1 LGIVF
6 FNMRKFVYILFFTFL
21 SNGSDAQ
28 TMARNLALRKPL
40 GINTQTF
47 SYTGGL
53 QQFIVPNRVTSIQ
66 VTAVGAKGGT
76 GARGQVGGA
85 GANITTTLNVTP
97 GQILYIVVGGFPE
110 QSATAKYGFGGSGG
124 SGTNYGGAGGGLS
137 GVFTN
142 ASPAIA
148 NALIIAGGGGGGS
161 GISTGSDYTGGNAG
175 NNAIGTSN
183 NGNEPTVSQNAYI
196 TNGRYQYG
204 YAATTLSA
212 GLGGEPFDVVN
223 GTRGGNGSGIDGGSG
238 GTNAGVSGWNG
249 GGGGGGGFY
258 GGGGGAGGGAA
269 TGGGAGGATKSSTGI
284 NSYGTLN
291 STGDGSVSITCISNS
306 GLVLHLDAG
315 NTASYIGSGTT
326 WNDLSGNATN
336 VTLTNTT
343 FSSSNGGSIVFNG
356 TTSYA
361 NFNAN
366 IGTTN
371 VVTVEMWV
379 KTNSLRAPGGAMYF
393 GFNLYDAWTASGNI
407 GYNTASG
414 DQYGFLSSKVDYLGI
429 EGTWRQLVFV
439 MYAGAKTNNKIYVN
453 GESQT
458 LSQIQGTFSSV
469 NSNFNAG
476 SGRISSWLNDQ
487 NWLMNMNV
495 ANFKIYNRELT
506 QQEITNNFNANY
518 SRFYAEKDG
527 LSPNTAS
534 TSAYQI
540 KQDYPNSADGF
551 YWIKNAN
558 INGGVPIKIYAD
570 MTTEGGGWTLIMKNS
585 SYGGWT
591 LANAI
596 DLNSQNPFTKN
607 TDITSMST
615 SNYSIIKWADFIK
628 KSSSG
633 FQYMIDAYTRNSYG
647 GIWTANAAYSF
658 VSTSNANT
666 NITLNK
672 NYGGWSYNSNN
683 DGVSAR
689 MPWYGYVGSNTGF
702 YSLAS
707 GSGNWWGTLIANNQY
722 YAPAPWIGTLGG
734 YAANPGII
742 WYWVR

>member
-1 LGIVF
+1 
-6 FNMRKFVYILFFTFL
+6 MRKLSIILLLFASSFYLNAQITTMNLAVKKPRVPDTYNFVY
-21 SNGSDAQ
+21 
-28 TMARNLALRKPL
+28 
-40 GINTQTF
+40 
-47 SYTGGL
+47 TGAL
-53 QQFIVPNRVTSIQ
+53 QQFIVPNRVTAIQ
-66 VTAVGAKGGT
+66 VKSIGAKGGT

-97 GQILYIVVGGFPE
+97 GQILYVVVGGFPG
-110 QSATAKYGFGGSGG
+110 QSATAKYGFGGNGG

-137 GVFTN
+137 GVFSSAT
-142 ASPAIA
+142 PAIA
-148 NALIIAGGGGGGS
+148 NALVIAGGGGGGS

-175 NNAIGTSN
+175 NTLTGTSSDGN
-183 NGNEPTVSQNAYI
+183 QPVNTNYIKNGK
-196 TNGRYQYG
+196 YQKG
-204 YAATTLSA
+204 YAATISA
-212 GLGGEPFDVVN
+212 PGVAGEPFDA
-223 GTRGGNGSGIDGGSG
+223 GTGGGNGSDINGGNG
-238 GTNAGVSGWNG
+238 GTDAGVGLWNG
-249 GGGGGGGFY
+249 GGGGGAGFY
-258 GGGGGAGGGAA
+258 GGGAGAGGGSA

-284 NSYGTLN
+284 NSYGALN
-291 STGDGSVSITCISNS
+291 STGDGSVTITCISNS

-315 NTASYIGSGTT
+315 NTASYIGSGNT
-326 WNDLSGNATN
+326 WNDLSGNGSN
-336 VTLTNTT
+336 VTLSNTT
-343 FSSSNGGSIVFNG
+343 FSSANGGSIVFNG

-361 NFNAN
+361 DFTAN
-366 IGTTN
+366 IGNTN
-371 VVTVEMWV
+371 VITVEMWV
-379 KTNSLRAPGGAMYF
+379 KTNSLTTPEGMYF
-393 GFNLYDAWTASGNI
+393 GFALYDAWTNGGNI
-407 GYNTASG
+407 GYNTAGG
-414 DQYGFLSSKVDYLGI
+414 DQYGINSTIVNNLGI
-429 EGTWRQLVFV
+429 QGFWRHLVFV

-458 LSQIQGTFSSV
+458 MTQIGGVFGSV
-469 NSNFNAG
+469 NSNFNSGA
-476 SGRISSWLNDQ
+476 GRISGWRNDG
-487 NWLMNMNV
+487 NWKMNMNV

-506 QQEITNNFNANY
+506 QQEITNNYNANN

-540 KQDYPNSADGF
+540 KQDYPNSVDGF

-558 INGGVPIKIYAD
+558 INGGIPIKIYAD
-570 MTTEGGGWTLIMKNS
+570 MTTAGGGWTLILKNS

-596 DLNSQNPFTKN
+596 DLNTQNPFTKN
-607 TDITSMST
+607 ADITSTST

-633 FQYMIDAYTRNSYG
+633 FQYMIDAYSRNSYG

-666 NITLNK
+666 NITLNT
-672 NYGGWSYNSNN
+672 NYGGWSYNTNN
-683 DGVSAR
+683 DGVSER
-689 MPWYGYVGSNTGF
+689 MPWHGYVGSNTGF
-702 YSLAS
+702 YSLSS

-734 YAANPGII
+734 YAASPGII

>member
-1 LGIVF
+1 
-6 FNMRKFVYILFFTFL
+6 MRKLSIILLLFASSFYLNAQITTMNLAVKKPRVPDTYNFVY
-21 SNGSDAQ
+21 
-28 TMARNLALRKPL
+28 
-40 GINTQTF
+40 
-47 SYTGGL
+47 TGAL
-53 QQFIVPNRVTSIQ
+53 QQFIVPNRVTAIQ
-66 VTAVGAKGGT
+66 VKSIGAKGGT

-97 GQILYIVVGGFPE
+97 GQILYVVVGGFPG
-110 QSATAKYGFGGSGG
+110 QSATAKYGFGGNGG

-137 GVFTN
+137 GVFTS
-142 ASPAIA
+142 ATPAIS
-148 NALIIAGGGGGGS
+148 NALVIAGGGGGGS

-175 NNAIGTSN
+175 NTLTGTSSDGN
-183 NGNEPTVSQNAYI
+183 QPVNTNYIKNGK
-196 TNGRYQYG
+196 YQKG
-204 YAATTLSA
+204 YAATISVPGVA
-212 GLGGEPFDVVN
+212 GEPFDA
-223 GTRGGNGSGIDGGSG
+223 GTGGGNGIDINGGNG
-238 GTNAGVSGWNG
+238 GTDAGVGLWNG
-249 GGGGGGGFY
+249 GGGGGAGFY
-258 GGGGGAGGGAA
+258 GGGAGAGGGSA

-284 NSYGTLN
+284 NSYGALN
-291 STGDGSVSITCISNS
+291 STGDGSVTITCISNS

-315 NTASYIGSGTT
+315 NTASYIGSGNT
-326 WNDLSGNATN
+326 WNDLSGNGSN
-336 VTLTNTT
+336 VTLSNTT
-343 FSSSNGGSIVFNG
+343 FSSANGGSIVFNG

-361 NFNAN
+361 DFTAN
-366 IGTTN
+366 IGNTN
-371 VVTVEMWV
+371 VITVEMWV
-379 KTNSLRAPGGAMYF
+379 KTNSLTTPVGMYF
-393 GFNLYDAWTASGNI
+393 GFALYDAWTNGGNI
-407 GYNTASG
+407 GYNTAGG
-414 DQYGFLSSKVDYLGI
+414 DQYGINSTIVNNIGI
-429 EGTWRQLVFV
+429 QGFWRHLVFV

-458 LSQIQGTFSSV
+458 MTQIGGVFGSV
-469 NSNFNAG
+469 NANFNSGA
-476 SGRISSWLNDQ
+476 GRISGWRNDG
-487 NWLMNMNV
+487 NWKMNMNV

-506 QQEITNNFNANY
+506 QQEITNNYNANN

-551 YWIKNAN
+551 YWIKNDN
-558 INGGVPIKIYAD
+558 INGGIPIKIYAD
-570 MTTEGGGWTLIMKNS
+570 MTTAGGGWTLILKNS

-596 DLNSQNPFTKN
+596 DLNTQNPFTKN
-607 TDITSMST
+607 ADITSTST

-633 FQYMIDAYTRNSYG
+633 FQYMIDAYSRNSYG

-666 NITLNK
+666 NITLNT
-672 NYGGWSYNSNN
+672 NYGGWSYNTNN
-683 DGVSAR
+683 DGVSER
-689 MPWYGYVGSNTGF
+689 MPWHGYVGSNTGF

-734 YAANPGII
+734 YAASPGII

>member
-1 LGIVF
+1 
-6 FNMRKFVYILFFTFL
+6 MRKLSIIIFFLASSSYLNAQVASLNLTVKKPRVPDTYNFVY
-21 SNGSDAQ
+21 
-28 TMARNLALRKPL
+28 
-40 GINTQTF
+40 
-47 SYTGGL
+47 TGVL
-53 QQFIVPNRVTSIQ
+53 QQFIVPNRVTAIQ
-66 VTAVGAKGGT
+66 VKSIGARGGT
-76 GARGQVGGA
+76 GARGQVGGS

-97 GQILYIVVGGFPE
+97 GQILYIVVGGFPG

-142 ASPAIA
+142 TSPAIS

-161 GISTGSDYTGGNAG
+161 GISTESDYTGGNAG

-183 NGNEPTVSQNAYI
+183 NGNEPVVSQNAYV
-196 TNGRYQYG
+196 TNSRYQYG

-212 GLGGEPFDVVN
+212 GLGGEPFDP
-223 GTRGGNGSGIDGGSG
+223 GTGGSNGSGINGGSG

-269 TGGGAGGATKSSTGI
+269 TGGGAGGATKSSSGI

-315 NTASYIGSGTT
+315 NTASYSGSGTT
-326 WNDLSGNATN
+326 WNDLSGNAPN
-336 VTLTNTT
+336 VILTNTT
-343 FSSSNGGSIVFNG
+343 FSSANGGSIVFNG

-361 NFNAN
+361 DFTAI
-366 IGTTN
+366 IGNTN

-379 KTNSLRAPGGAMYF
+379 KTNSLTSPVGMYF
-393 GFNLYDAWTASGNI
+393 GFSLYDAWTNGGNI

-414 DQYGFLSSKVDYLGI
+414 DQYGIPNSQVDYLGI
-429 EGTWRQLVFV
+429 MGGWRHLVFV
-439 MYAGAKTNNKIYVN
+439 MNTGSKTNNKIYVN
-453 GESQT
+453 GESQSMT
-458 LSQIQGTFSSV
+458 QIGGVFSSV
-469 NSNFNAG
+469 NSNFNSGA
-476 SGRISSWLNDQ
+476 GRISGWRNDA
-487 NWLMNMNV
+487 NWKMNMNV

-506 QQEITNNFNANY
+506 QQEITNNFNANN

-607 TDITSMST
+607 TDITSTST

-734 YAANPGII
+734 NAAYPGII